1 VRFPPLDMNIP
12 ILTCISRR
20 EPRRKSHLEIRLLDF
35 FTGMHHK
42 SATVPVIRLNFEG
55 EYDSS
60 FGTHIEIMGSY
71 LVVLLAHRSHFRGYQ
86 TLYLVDW
93 VRGHLIHVSTPYPLS
108 DSDGPF

>member
-1 VRFPPLDMNIP
+1 VRSPPLDMNIP
-12 ILTCISRR
+12 ILTCISRH
-20 EPRRKSHLEIRLLDF
+20 EPLQKSHLEIRLMDF
-35 FTGMHHK
+35 FTGICHK

-55 EYDSS
+55 EYDIF

-71 LVVLLAHRSHFRGYQ
+71 LVVLLAHGFHCRGYQ

-108 DSDGPF
+108 DSNGPF

>member
-1 VRFPPLDMNIP
+1 
-12 ILTCISRR
+12 
-20 EPRRKSHLEIRLLDF
+20 
-35 FTGMHHK
+35 MHHK